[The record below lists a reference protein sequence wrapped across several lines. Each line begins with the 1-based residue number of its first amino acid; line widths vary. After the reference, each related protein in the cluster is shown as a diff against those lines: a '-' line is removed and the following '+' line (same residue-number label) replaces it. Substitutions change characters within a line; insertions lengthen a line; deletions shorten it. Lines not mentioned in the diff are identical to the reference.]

1 MRPRSCKVLAA
12 RVTSAVS
19 NSSCLSGGSAAF
31 IYATSAAIVNASTG
45 VYVVRKRYAIEWR
58 VKLSL
63 GGRDQIVGADREG
76 TRNKR
81 EKRDMPGRARSDAD
95 EMTDCN
101 DATRCDAGLLF
112 VGTIV

>member
-63 GGRDQIVGADREG
+63 GEGRDQIVGADRDKHGSNGKNG
-76 TRNKR
+76 TCRGGQGQTPMK
-81 EKRDMPGRARSDAD
+81 
-95 EMTDCN
+95 
-101 DATRCDAGLLF
+101 
-112 VGTIV
+112 